1 MSDLRKEHAER
12 EAASWAELEQ
22 ALNAV
27 PRARWDEG
35 GVLEGWTI
43 KEMLWHVAGWL
54 DKCAGSLESTR
65 DGVSPPAGTG
75 ETVDERNARFAAE
88 AREMETDA
96 VWEGTVAARERVL
109 RAWESLPEIDR
120 TVVRVLADETYEHYP
135 DHVLDLA
142 KFGG

>member
-27 PRARWDEG
+27 PRIRWDEE
-35 GVLEGWTI
+35 GVLEGWTA

-54 DKCAGSLESTR
+54 DKCAGSLEAMR
-65 DGVSPPAGTG
+65 DGASGVAGTG

-88 AREMETDA
+88 GRAMDANA
-96 VWEGTVAARERVL
+96 VWAGTMAARERVR
-109 RAWESLPEIDR
+109 RAWESLPEIDQAAIQE
-120 TVVRVLADETYEHYP
+120 LADETYEHYP
-135 DHVLDLA
+135 EHVLDLG
-142 KFGG
+142 KFSG